1 MEFKKYIASYLIGH
15 RLHFKC
21 NCIMNLDFIGTI
33 KDFEIVDNEI
43 IYIIDINGKVIR
55 IGENHPNLIV
65 EEV

>member
-1 MEFKKYIASYLIGH
+1 
-15 RLHFKC
+15 
-21 NCIMNLDFIGTI
+21 MNLDFIGTI

>member
-1 MEFKKYIASYLIGH
+1 
-15 RLHFKC
+15 
-21 NCIMNLDFIGTI
+21 MNLDFIGSI
-33 KDFEIVDNEI
+33 IEFDIVDNEI